1 MLINVDMYVKSI
13 AHERSLLAQVVLI
26 AINDACVKP
35 NEEVRRAHHRY
46 LVTGNRR
53 MHRDTFTAMRF
64 LFDNSKAGL
73 NEYAI
78 WLDFDPDQFR
88 AKLLKLMADTSNNV
102 ISGYHPM
109 DRRYFR
115 INYKLFQLLSDADKN
130 VLEIDS
136 EIDDD
141 AVYDDVSYN

>member
-13 AHERSLLAQVVLI
+13 SHERSLLAQVVLV
-26 AINDACVKP
+26 AINDACTKP
-35 NEEVRRAHHRY
+35 SEETRRANHKY
-46 LVTGNRR
+46 LMTSNRR

-64 LFDNSKAGL
+64 LFDKSKSGL

-78 WLDFDPDQFR
+78 WLDFDADQFR
-88 AKLLKLMADTSNNV
+88 AKLLKLMADSSNNV
-102 ISGYHPM
+102 ISSYTPM

-115 INYKLFQLLSDADKN
+115 INYKLFQLLSESDKN
-130 VLEIDS
+130 VLDIDS

-141 AVYDDVSYN
+141 ASYDDVIND